1 MKVMT
6 SSAALALRTLATRG
20 VRLGLETVTGVII
33 ARTLQPEGRG
43 VYAVISTAA
52 FAAVVVGHLSLEKSQ
67 IALWED
73 RSRHPALATNGLV
86 LGLVL
91 GSLSAL
97 GALGIV
103 ALTGAQGGLALWALA
118 LAAVPL
124 GAASVNLNGI
134 MTLQSRMDVVNRK
147 SLLAALAR
155 CLPILA
161 LAALGH
167 LTLTGV
173 VACWALSIA
182 LPFFLV
188 VGGMRPIRPRL
199 DRALVRRQLS
209 LSGKYHVGWVAL
221 YLIVTIDV
229 PLLSALDSPA
239 AVGIYTVAVT
249 IMTLTRIPCETI
261 AQIALPKQASCDVEE
276 AKHVTVR
283 ALRLMLLVSSGF
295 VVVLVA
301 ASPWMIPLVYGDS
314 FAGSVAPLLALA
326 PGTVALMLVRAVEQH
341 LVRLERPSTMTA
353 VSVGVLCANVLLNL
367 VMIPRWGAVGAAVA
381 STVTYVALA
390 ALEITRFAR
399 LTGLP
404 VRALVPGRAE
414 VDSVV
419 KPLMAAASGNS
430 RHAPRHPAAHRPDS
444 YSE

>member
-1 MKVMT
+1 MT

-52 FAAVVVGHLSLEKSQ
+52 FAAIVVGHLSLEKSQ
-67 IALWED
+67 ITLWED
-73 RSRHPALATNGLV
+73 RSRHQPLATNGLI
-86 LGLVL
+86 LGLIL

-103 ALTGAQGGLALWALA
+103 ALSGSPGGLVLWVLA
-118 LAAVPL
+118 LAVVPL

-161 LAALGH
+161 LAILGH

-173 VACWALSIA
+173 IVCWALSIA
-182 LPFFLV
+182 LPFVLV
-188 VGGMRPIRPRL
+188 VGGIRPISLRV
-199 DRALVRRQLS
+199 DRALVRRQLG
-209 LSGKYHVGWVAL
+209 LSGRYHVGWVAL

-249 IMTLTRIPCETI
+249 VMTLTRIPCETI
-261 AQIALPKQASCDVEE
+261 TQIALPKQASRDVDE

-283 ALRLMLLVSSGF
+283 ALRLILLVSSAF

-301 ASPWMIPLVYGDS
+301 ASPWMIPLVYGES

-326 PGTVALMLVRAVEQH
+326 PGTVALMLIRAVEQH
-341 LVRLERPSTMTA
+341 LVRLERPLTMTA

-367 VMIPRWGAVGAAVA
+367 VMIPRWGAVGAALA
-381 STVTYVALA
+381 STVTYIAMAV
-390 ALEITRFAR
+390 LEISRFAR

-414 VDSVV
+414 VHSVV
-419 KPLMAAASGNS
+419 KPLMAVASGNS
-430 RHAPRHPAAHRPDS
+430 RHASRHPASHRPDS